1 MTIKFEDLL
10 HELFGFHERLVALF
24 FETTK
29 RCQVTGIVLSR
40 LRTGGEE
47 GKGVLAATLKPLREE
62 SKRESGN
69 CPKRLSS

>member
-1 MTIKFEDLL
+1 MGCGINAHNLM
-10 HELFGFHERLVALF
+10 VALF

-62 SKRESGN
+62 SKRESERESG
-69 CPKRLSS
+69 RESERESER